1 MGIKISNRYRGFVA
15 DVAQVLLPLYE
26 AEEARSIA
34 KRVLSDIVGV
44 TTTEMAL
51 YPDREI
57 SHEYME
63 RIEIAIERLSKG
75 EPLQYVAGFEE
86 FCGERF
92 EVGEGV
98 LIPRPE
104 TEELVEIILKQTKI
118 QGDNKIKIVDLAC
131 GSGCIGISLANRL
144 TNSQLVS
151 VDLSEKALEYTQRN
165 AEKILGGKDVKV
177 IKMDLLDENRDE
189 SEITGADII
198 VSNPPY
204 IMEMEKQQMRPNVLN
219 FEPHLALFVSD
230 DDPLLFY
237 RAIAKSSKERLNKG
251 GRLYFEINEA
261 LGKEMV
267 ELMEMSGY
275 QKVILYKDFRG
286 KERFVQGEK

>member
-15 DVAQVLLPLYE
+15 DVAQVLLPIYE

-57 SHEYME
+57 SLEFME

-118 QGDNKIKIVDLAC
+118 QGDDKIKIVDLAC

-267 ELMEMSGY
+267 ELMEMLGY

-286 KERFVQGEK
+286 KDRFVQGEK

>member
-63 RIEIAIERLSKG
+63 RIEIAVERLSKG

-177 IKMDLLDENRDE
+177 IKMDLLDEKRDE

-267 ELMEMSGY
+267 ELMEISGY

>member
-15 DVAQVLLPLYE
+15 DVAQVLLPIYE
-26 AEEARSIA
+26 AEESRSIA
-34 KRVLSDIVGV
+34 KRVLSDVVGV

-177 IKMDLLDENRDE
+177 IKMDLLDEKRDE

>member
-15 DVAQVLLPLYE
+15 DVAQVLLPIYE

-104 TEELVEIILKQTKI
+104 TAELVEIILKQTKI
-118 QGDNKIKIVDLAC
+118 QGDDKIKIVDLAC

-177 IKMDLLDENRDE
+177 IKMDLLDEKRDE

-230 DDPLLFY
+230 DDPLRFY

>member
-15 DVAQVLLPLYE
+15 DVAQVLLPIYE

-118 QGDNKIKIVDLAC
+118 QGDDKIKIVDLAC

-230 DDPLLFY
+230 DDPLRFY

>member
-15 DVAQVLLPLYE
+15 DVAQVLLPIYE

-118 QGDNKIKIVDLAC
+118 QGDDKIKIVDLAC

-177 IKMDLLDENRDE
+177 IKMDLLDEKRDE

-230 DDPLLFY
+230 DDPLRFY